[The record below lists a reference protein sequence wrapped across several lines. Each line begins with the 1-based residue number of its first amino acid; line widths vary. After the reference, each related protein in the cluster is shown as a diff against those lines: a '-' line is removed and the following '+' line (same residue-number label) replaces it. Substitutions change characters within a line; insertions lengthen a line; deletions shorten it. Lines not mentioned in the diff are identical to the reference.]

1 VGVGRVLVIAVV
13 IAVAAAAP
21 AARAA
26 RAAPAAAR
34 ASACASRP
42 GHTEVQSR
50 LVRVYS
56 VEGRFLACYGRR
68 GRPLPLGAIKT
79 RSSGSSS
86 EEGLTAA
93 AGRFAAFAHVR
104 CTRGSCRFLI
114 VIVDVGRRTLV
125 QRASRDGDPRELV
138 LSKKGLAGLRVRA
151 GTSAKYVLK
160 LDGAG
165 AVVLDSGQGI
175 GPVRLR
181 GERLRWLHGS
191 ERRSAPLLRRR
202 DCGPRHGDALST
214 YARSASMRVY
224 SVSSGFGDYYYA
236 CLYSGGKPMFL
247 GEASIGEGGN
257 PGNDITQFSLA
268 GRYLAFVDVA
278 NPGFDADAGFTFKVV
293 DVRRHRVVHQY
304 EDRGY
309 NGNTV
314 VTFGGQ
320 AGLLVTEPVRRVLAF
335 DSGGRTELDSG
346 DGVHGLGLRGPDTL
360 TWLHGD
366 TPMSYRMR

>member
-1 VGVGRVLVIAVV
+1 MAVV
-13 IAVAAAAP
+13 IAVAS
-21 AARAA
+21 
-26 RAAPAAAR
+26 AAPAAAR
-34 ASACASRP
+34 TSACASHP
-42 GHTEVQSR
+42 GHTESQSR

-68 GRPLPLGAIKT
+68 GRPLPLGAIYT
-79 RSSGSSS
+79 RRSSSSS

-104 CTRGSCRFLI
+104 CARGRCHFLL
-114 VIVDVGRRTLV
+114 VIVDVGRRVLV

-138 LSKKGLAGLRVRA
+138 LSRRGLAGLRVRGGTA
-151 GTSAKYVLK
+151 GEHVLK

-165 AVVLDSGQGI
+165 VVVLDSGQGI
-175 GPVRLR
+175 GPVGVR
-181 GERLRWLHGS
+181 GERLHWRHGL

-202 DCGPRHGDALST
+202 NCGPRHGDALST

-224 SVSSGFGDYYYA
+224 SVSAGFGDDYYA

-247 GEASIGEGGN
+247 GEASIGEGGQ
-257 PGNDITQFSLA
+257 PGNSITQFRFA
-268 GRYLAFVDVA
+268 GRYLGFVDA
-278 NPGFDADAGFTFKVV
+278 ADAGPASDAGFTFKVV
-293 DVRRHRVVHQY
+293 DVRRHRVVHEF

-314 VTFGGQ
+314 VTFGGR

-335 DSGGRTELDSG
+335 DSAGRTELDSG
-346 DGVHGLGLRGPDTL
+346 DGVRRLRLRGPDTL
-360 TWLHGD
+360 AWLHGD

>member
-1 VGVGRVLVIAVV
+1 VGRVLVIAVA
-13 IAVAAAAP
+13 IAVAAV
-21 AARAA
+21 
-26 RAAPAAAR
+26 APAAAR

-42 GHTEVQSR
+42 GHTESQSR

-68 GRPLPLGAIKT
+68 GRPLSLGAIHT

-93 AGRFAAFAHVR
+93 AGRFAAFADVR
-104 CTRGSCRFLI
+104 CTRERCRFLL
-114 VIVDVGRRTLV
+114 VIADVGRRALV

-138 LSKKGLAGLRVRA
+138 LSTKGLAGLRVRT
-151 GTSAKYVLK
+151 GTSGEHVLK

-175 GPVRLR
+175 GPVTIR
-181 GERLRWLHGS
+181 GERLHWLHGL

-247 GEASIGEGGN
+247 GEASIGEGGQS
-257 PGNDITQFSLA
+257 GNSITQFRFA

-278 NPGFDADAGFTFKVV
+278 SPGFDADAGFTFKVL
-293 DVRRHRVVHQY
+293 DVRRHRTVHEF

-309 NGNTV
+309 NGNNV
-314 VTFGGQ
+314 VTFGGR

-346 DGVHGLGLRGPDTL
+346 DGVRGLRLRGPATL

-366 TPMSYRMR
+366 MRMSYRMR